1 MLWIL
6 LQAMWGQ
13 GVAAR
18 QDTTDNTAR
27 DTYIRDAL
35 DNFKAVHIV
44 IPLLPKAPSNWLYTI
59 PHLFWCPTQ
68 NPFSPVPGTEKEFDP
83 QHQLNLFILGF
94 LSQVYYMFVLVLGLA
109 DRKGPKIC

>member
-6 LQAMWGQ
+6 LQAMWCQ

-44 IPLLPKAPSNWLYTI
+44 IPLLPKAPGNWLYTI
-59 PHLFWCPTQ
+59 PHLFRCPTQ
-68 NPFSPVPGTEKEFDP
+68 NPFSPVPGTER
-83 QHQLNLFILGF
+83 NLTHSIN
-94 LSQVYYMFVLVLGLA
+94 
-109 DRKGPKIC
+109 

>member
-1 MLWIL
+1 MAL
-6 LQAMWGQ
+6 LLPTDVIDPSSERWGR

-35 DNFKAVHIV
+35 DNFKAAHII
-44 IPLLPKAPSNWLYTI
+44 IPLLPEARSNWLYAI

-68 NPFSPVPGTEKEFDP
+68 NPFSSVPRMER
-83 QHQLNLFILGF
+83 NLIHR
-94 LSQVYYMFVLVLGLA
+94 VN
-109 DRKGPKIC
+109 